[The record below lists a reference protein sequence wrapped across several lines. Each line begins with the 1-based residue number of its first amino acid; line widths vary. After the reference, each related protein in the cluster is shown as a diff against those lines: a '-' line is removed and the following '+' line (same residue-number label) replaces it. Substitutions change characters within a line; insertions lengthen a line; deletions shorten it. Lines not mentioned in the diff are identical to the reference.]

1 MAPPRPSSRVLRSRS
16 ESVLDALT
24 RRPCER
30 HRGNRIGWLGPK
42 ASPAA
47 PSVQRALP
55 RPQPR
60 VDPGGCPPGLLG
72 ECVLARSRRHRR
84 CSSCS
89 VDHASESVRLVAC
102 ASRQPSRVAR
112 SNLAVRRTNPA
123 PAGRGR
129 GVPCGLDRVPLAR
142 PTTSSRSARSRRRTV
157 PFGPAP
163 RSGSV
168 ARRRCCHP
176 LRRGLEAATASVCFV
191 AWSLACAAHHK
202 CASALA
208 SALLASISPRWRRTS
223 CVRVLGLQVARVSLE
238 EPVNAGSFSRC
249 GCGHPSSIGPSGLR
263 PWLERTSAS
272 SLGRSLVA
280 APKCVA
286 ALPPALLA
294 SSSLRSRSRHSPHP
308 GRPPFARL
316 APRAGCSSACECHP
330 TSPLLLES

>member
-1 MAPPRPSSRVLRSRS
+1 MQAKRRPFLPAPLGPACTSRPSGVATVRSPRHLPVPRPPPEPARLASEGLRHRCPAS
-16 ESVLDALT
+16 L
-24 RRPCER
+24 RRP
-30 HRGNRIGWLGPK
+30 
-42 ASPAA
+42 
-47 PSVQRALP
+47 
-55 RPQPR
+55 
-60 VDPGGCPPGLLG
+60 
-72 ECVLARSRRHRR
+72 
-84 CSSCS
+84 
-89 VDHASESVRLVAC
+89 
-102 ASRQPSRVAR
+102 
-112 SNLAVRRTNPA
+112 
-123 PAGRGR
+123 
-129 GVPCGLDRVPLAR
+129 GLD
-142 PTTSSRSARSRRRTV
+142 
-157 PFGPAP
+157 
-163 RSGSV
+163 
-168 ARRRCCHP
+168 
-176 LRRGLEAATASVCFV
+176 AATASVCFV